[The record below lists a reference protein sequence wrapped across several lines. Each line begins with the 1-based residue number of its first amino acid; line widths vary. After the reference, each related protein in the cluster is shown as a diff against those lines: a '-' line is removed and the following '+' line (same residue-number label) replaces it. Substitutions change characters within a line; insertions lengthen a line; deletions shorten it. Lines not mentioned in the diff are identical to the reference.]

1 MAAVLGLN
9 NFEISSRPRKT
20 WQQKLN
26 AILGLLVFL
35 FGSLMVTGSQFVLLL
50 PLKLLPF
57 ASARRVYHEGIRY
70 SKGAFGTLL
79 VSFEREGSGRFT
91 DEEVD
96 ELVEQDKTGR
106 VVALHLPQRAV
117 VIANHQIYADWWYT
131 WSLMY
136 FMNTHKDV
144 YIVLKDNLKWIPV
157 LGLGMQ
163 FFNFIFLKR
172 SWASDRVHLSSSLS
186 WLGRRA
192 EKEDSPLTFILYPEG
207 TLVSKDTRVLS
218 KKFADKMGIPDMMQ
232 TLLPRSTGLHYSLRS
247 LAPRVPDLQMI
258 DITIA
263 YPGISPTGYG
273 QSYYTLRSIFLDR
286 VPPPAIHMHIRRF
299 DVAKEVPIGDTSTSN
314 PRACLN
320 DSNES
325 QPIEVDI
332 PEAEREIFELW
343 LRDIWRQKDRLLI
356 KYLDT
361 GSLVDDAEAQVY
373 IPLKLRHAYEVLDAF
388 CFFMPAAVCWALLK
402 LRR

>member
-1 MAAVLGLN
+1 
-9 NFEISSRPRKT
+9 
-20 WQQKLN
+20 
-26 AILGLLVFL
+26 
-35 FGSLMVTGSQFVLLL
+35 
-50 PLKLLPF
+50 
-57 ASARRVYHEGIRY
+57 
-70 SKGAFGTLL
+70 
-79 VSFEREGSGRFT
+79 
-91 DEEVD
+91 
-96 ELVEQDKTGR
+96 
-106 VVALHLPQRAV
+106 
-117 VIANHQIYADWWYT
+117 
-131 WSLMY
+131 
-136 FMNTHKDV
+136 
-144 YIVLKDNLKWIPV
+144 
-157 LGLGMQ
+157 
-163 FFNFIFLKR
+163 
-172 SWASDRVHLSSSLS
+172 
-186 WLGRRA
+186 
-192 EKEDSPLTFILYPEG
+192 
-207 TLVSKDTRVLS
+207 
-218 KKFADKMGIPDMMQ
+218 MQ

-263 YPGISPTGYG
+263 YPGERCATCTMCTFLPSAGISPTGYG